1 MLKITKIKVRV
12 EEKLV
17 VDGMSL
23 EIEPGEV
30 VVLMGP
36 NGSGKS
42 SLAYAVCGH
51 PKYVSEGKISL
62 DGLRIDD
69 KEPEKRALAGL
80 FLAMQSP
87 VAVPGLKVF
96 SFLRQIYRNRHPEAK
111 LSVAEF
117 RQWLVSQA
125 NSLGLG
131 EEFLERSLNDG
142 FSGGERKKMEIMQML
157 VFGPKYVILDE
168 IDSGLDVEALQKIA
182 KTLASVAKKGKMGV
196 LVITH
201 YSRLLR
207 YLPVDRVVV
216 MKKGKIVIEGGREIV
231 ERIDKVGF
239 DL

>member
-1 MLKITKIKVRV
+1 MLKIDNLRVKV

-17 VDGMSL
+17 VDGVSL
-23 EIEPGEV
+23 VVAAGEV

-42 SLAYAVCGH
+42 SLAYAICGH
-51 PKYVSEGKISL
+51 PKYISEGKISL
-62 DGLRIDD
+62 DGQQIDD
-69 KEPEKRALAGL
+69 KEPEERARAGL

-96 SFLRQIYRNRHPEAK
+96 SFLRQIYRNQHPEVK
-111 LSVAEF
+111 MSVAEF
-117 RQWLVSQA
+117 RQWLASQA

-131 EEFLERSLNDG
+131 EEFLERNLNDG

-182 KTLASVAKKGKMGV
+182 KTLATVAKGRKMGV

-207 YLPVDRVVV
+207 YLPADRVLV
-216 MKKGKIVIEGGREIV
+216 MKKGQMVLEGGREII
-231 ERIDKVGF
+231 EKIDKTGF